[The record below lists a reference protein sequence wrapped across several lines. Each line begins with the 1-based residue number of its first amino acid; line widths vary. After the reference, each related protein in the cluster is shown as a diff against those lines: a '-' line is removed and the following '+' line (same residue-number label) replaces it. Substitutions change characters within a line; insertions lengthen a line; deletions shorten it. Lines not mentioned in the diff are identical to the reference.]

1 MNFKECQIK
10 RPSYHIKY
18 LSSLS
23 SDKWIKLAL
32 SNPIE
37 ILIDHAHCE
46 RKAAGV
52 AIQLMFRYP
61 SEPDLAEVLS
71 PIAREELE
79 HFEKI
84 LYFLKSKDIELKS
97 LQPPPYGSE
106 LAKNIRKKEPER
118 MLDSFLVAGIIEARS
133 HERLSILALNSHENS
148 LKELYKSLLESEARH
163 FCVYWKLAQNKFDK
177 VETFSRLDELVKK
190 EEEILSSTFKM
201 PRVHS

>member
-1 MNFKECQIK
+1 MPVDFK
-10 RPSYHIKY
+10 RPSSNIKY

-23 SDKWIKLAL
+23 SENWLELAL

-84 LYFLKSKDIELKS
+84 LVLLKDLGHSLKA
-97 LQPPPYGSE
+97 LKPPPYGAE
-106 LAKNIRKKEPER
+106 LAKCVRKEEPYR
-118 MLDSFLVAGIIEARS
+118 MLDSFLIAGLIEARS
-133 HERLSILALNSHENS
+133 HERLSLLALNSENQS
-148 LKELYKSLLESEARH
+148 FKILYESLLESEARH
-163 FCVYWKLAQNKFDK
+163 FGIYWKLAQTKFSKNETNK
-177 VETFSRLDELVKK
+177 RLEELSNI
-190 EEEILSSTFKM
+190 ESEILSQTFAL
-201 PRVHS
+201 PRIHS

>member
-1 MNFKECQIK
+1 MLVDFK
-10 RPSYHIKY
+10 RPSSNIKY
-18 LSSLS
+18 LTSLS
-23 SDKWIKLAL
+23 SENWLELAL

-84 LYFLKSKDIELKS
+84 LVLLKDLGHSLKA
-97 LQPPPYGSE
+97 LKPPPYGAE
-106 LAKNIRKKEPER
+106 LAKCVRKEEPYR
-118 MLDSFLVAGIIEARS
+118 MLDSFLIAGLIEARS
-133 HERLSILALNSHENS
+133 HERLSLLALNSEHKSFKS
-148 LKELYKSLLESEARH
+148 LYESLLESEARH
-163 FCVYWKLAQNKFDK
+163 FGVYWKLAQTKFSKNETNK
-177 VETFSRLDELVKK
+177 RLEELSNI
-190 EEEILSSTFKM
+190 ESEILSKTFAL
-201 PRVHS
+201 PRIHS

>member
-1 MNFKECQIK
+1 MLVDFK
-10 RPSYHIKY
+10 RPSSNIKY

-23 SDKWIKLAL
+23 SESWLELAL

-84 LYFLKSKDIELKS
+84 LYFLKDLSYSLKA
-97 LQPPPYGSE
+97 LKPPPYGTE
-106 LAKNIRKKEPER
+106 LSKSIRKDEPYR
-118 MLDSFLVAGIIEARS
+118 MLDSFLVAGLIEARS
-133 HERLSILALNSHENS
+133 HERLSLLALNSEQES
-148 LKELYKSLLESEARH
+148 FKLLYESLLESEARH
-163 FCVYWKLAQNKFDK
+163 FGIYWNLAKTKFSKD
-177 VETFSRLDELVKK
+177 ETYQRLDELSKVESK
-190 EEEILSSTFKM
+190 ILSHTFSL

>member
-1 MNFKECQIK
+1 MLVDFK
-10 RPSYHIKY
+10 RPSSNIKY
-18 LSSLS
+18 ISSLS
-23 SDKWIKLAL
+23 SENWLELAL

-84 LYFLKSKDIELKS
+84 LFLLKDLGHSLKA
-97 LQPPPYGSE
+97 LKPPPYGAE
-106 LAKNIRKKEPER
+106 LAKCVRKEEPYR
-118 MLDSFLVAGIIEARS
+118 MLDSFLIAGLIEARS
-133 HERLSILALNSHENS
+133 HERLSLLALNSENKS
-148 LKELYKSLLESEARH
+148 FKMLYESLLESEARH
-163 FCVYWKLAQNKFDK
+163 FGIYWKLAQTKFSKNETNK
-177 VETFSRLDELVKK
+177 RLEELS
-190 EEEILSSTFKM
+190 EIESEILSQTFAL
-201 PRVHS
+201 PRIHS

>member
-1 MNFKECQIK
+1 MLVDFK
-10 RPSYHIKY
+10 RPSSHIKY

-23 SDKWIKLAL
+23 SDNWLQLAL

-52 AIQLMFRYP
+52 AIQLIFKYP

-84 LYFLKSKDIELKS
+84 LNFLKDLGHSLKA
-97 LQPPPYGSE
+97 LKPPPYGAE
-106 LAKNIRKKEPER
+106 LAKCIRKEEPNR
-118 MLDSFLVAGIIEARS
+118 MLDSFLIAGLIEARS
-133 HERLSILALNSHENS
+133 HERLSLLALNSEHKS
-148 LKELYKSLLESEARH
+148 FKLLYESLLESEARH
-163 FCVYWKLAQNKFDK
+163 FGIYWKLAQTKFSKD
-177 VETFSRLDELVKK
+177 ETFQRLEELSKIETK
-190 EEEILSSTFKM
+190 ILSQPFSL

>member
-1 MNFKECQIK
+1 MLVDFK
-10 RPSYHIKY
+10 RPYSNIKY
-18 LSSLS
+18 LSSFS
-23 SDKWIKLAL
+23 SENWLKLAL

-84 LYFLKSKDIELKS
+84 LFLLKDLGHSLKA
-97 LQPPPYGSE
+97 LKPPPYGAE
-106 LAKNIRKKEPER
+106 LAKCIRKEEPYR
-118 MLDSFLVAGIIEARS
+118 MLDSFLIAGLIEARS
-133 HERLSILALNSHENS
+133 HERLSLLALNSECKS
-148 LKELYKSLLESEARH
+148 FKLLYKSLLESEARH
-163 FCVYWKLAQNKFDK
+163 FGIYWKLAKTKFSKNETNK
-177 VETFSRLDELVKK
+177 RLEELSNI
-190 EEEILSSTFKM
+190 ESEILSQTFAL
-201 PRVHS
+201 PRIHS

>member
-1 MNFKECQIK
+1 MLVDFK
-10 RPSYHIKY
+10 RPSSHIKY
-18 LSSLS
+18 LSSLT
-23 SDKWIKLAL
+23 SDKWIQLAL

-61 SEPDLAEVLS
+61 SEPNLAEVLS

-84 LYFLKSKDIELKS
+84 LNFLKDLGYSLKA
-97 LQPPPYGSE
+97 LKPPPYGAE
-106 LAKNIRKKEPER
+106 LAKHIRKEEPNR
-118 MLDSFLVAGIIEARS
+118 MVDSFLIAGIIEARS
-133 HERLSILALNSHENS
+133 HERLSLLALNSEQETF
-148 LKELYKSLLESEARH
+148 KVLYESLLESEARH
-163 FCVYWKLAQNKFDK
+163 FGIYWKLAQTKFSK
-177 VETFSRLDELVKK
+177 NQTFKRLEELSKI
-190 EEEILSSTFKM
+190 ESEILAETCLM

>member
-1 MNFKECQIK
+1 MQVDFK
-10 RPSYHIKY
+10 RPSSNIKY

-23 SDKWIKLAL
+23 SENWLEQAL

-37 ILIDHAHCE
+37 ILIDHAQCE

-84 LYFLKSKDIELKS
+84 LFLLKDLGHSLKA
-97 LQPPPYGSE
+97 LKPPPYGAE
-106 LAKNIRKKEPER
+106 LAKCIRKEEPYR
-118 MLDSFLVAGIIEARS
+118 MLDSFLIAGLIEARS
-133 HERLSILALNSHENS
+133 HERLSLLALNSEDKS
-148 LKELYKSLLESEARH
+148 FKLLYESLLESEARH
-163 FCVYWKLAQNKFDK
+163 FGIYWKLAQTKFSKNETNK
-177 VETFSRLDELVKK
+177 RLEELSNI
-190 EEEILSSTFKM
+190 EAEILSQTFAF
-201 PRVHS
+201 PRIHS

>member
-1 MNFKECQIK
+1 MLADFK
-10 RPSYHIKY
+10 RPSSHIKY
-18 LSSLS
+18 LSSLT
-23 SDKWIKLAL
+23 SDKWIQLAL

-61 SEPDLAEVLS
+61 SEPNLAEVLS

-84 LYFLKSKDIELKS
+84 LNFLKDLGYSLKA
-97 LQPPPYGSE
+97 LKPPPYGAE
-106 LAKNIRKKEPER
+106 LAKHIRKEEPNR
-118 MLDSFLVAGIIEARS
+118 MLDSFLIAGIIEARS
-133 HERLSILALNSHENS
+133 HERLSLLALNSEQETF
-148 LKELYKSLLESEARH
+148 KVLYESLLESEARH
-163 FCVYWKLAQNKFDK
+163 FGIYWKLAQTKFSK
-177 VETFSRLDELVKK
+177 NQTFTRLEELSKI
-190 EEEILSSTFKM
+190 ESEILAETCLM

>member
-1 MNFKECQIK
+1 MLVDFK
-10 RPSYHIKY
+10 RPSSNIKY

-23 SDKWIKLAL
+23 SENWLELAL

-84 LYFLKSKDIELKS
+84 LFLLKDLGHSLKA
-97 LQPPPYGSE
+97 LKPPPYGAE
-106 LAKNIRKKEPER
+106 LAKCVRKGEPYR
-118 MLDSFLVAGIIEARS
+118 MLDSFLIAGLIEARS
-133 HERLSILALNSHENS
+133 HERLSLLALNSEHKSFKS
-148 LKELYKSLLESEARH
+148 LYESLLESEARH
-163 FCVYWKLAQNKFDK
+163 FGVYWKLAQTKFSKNETNK
-177 VETFSRLDELVKK
+177 RLEVLSNI
-190 EEEILSSTFKM
+190 ESEILSQTFAL
-201 PRVHS
+201 PRIHS

>member
-1 MNFKECQIK
+1 MLVDFK
-10 RPSYHIKY
+10 RPSSNIKY

-23 SDKWIKLAL
+23 SENWLELAL

-61 SEPDLAEVLS
+61 SEPELAEVLS

-84 LYFLKSKDIELKS
+84 LFLLKDL
-97 LQPPPYGSE
+97 G
-106 LAKNIRKKEPER
+106 
-118 MLDSFLVAGIIEARS
+118 
-133 HERLSILALNSHENS
+133 HS
-148 LKELYKSLLESEARH
+148 LKA
-163 FCVYWKLAQNKFDK
+163 
-177 VETFSRLDELVKK
+177 
-190 EEEILSSTFKM
+190 LSK
-201 PRVHS
+201 PH

>member
-1 MNFKECQIK
+1 MTEIK
-10 RPSYHIKY
+10 RPTFHIKY
-18 LSSLS
+18 LTKLS
-23 SDKWIKLAL
+23 SEKWIKLAL

-61 SEPDLAEVLS
+61 SEPNLAEVLS

-84 LYFLKSKDIELKS
+84 LYFLKAKGIELKA
-97 LQPPPYGSE
+97 LQPPTYGSD
-106 LAKNIRKKEPER
+106 LAKNVSKNEPLR

-133 HERLSILALNSHENS
+133 HERLSILALNVKDLS
-148 LKELYKSLLESEARH
+148 LIH
-163 FCVYWKLAQNKFDK
+163 
-177 VETFSRLDELVKK
+177 
-190 EEEILSSTFKM
+190 I
-201 PRVHS
+201 

>member
-1 MNFKECQIK
+1 MLVDFK
-10 RPSYHIKY
+10 RPSSHIKY
-18 LSSLS
+18 LSSLT
-23 SDKWIKLAL
+23 SDDWIHLAL

-61 SEPDLAEVLS
+61 AEPNLAEVLS

-84 LYFLKSKDIELKS
+84 LYFLKDLGHSLKAIK
-97 LQPPPYGSE
+97 PPPYGAE
-106 LAKNIRKKEPER
+106 LAKNIRKEEPNR
-118 MLDSFLVAGIIEARS
+118 MLDSFLIAGLIEARS
-133 HERLSILALNSHENS
+133 HERLSLLALNSENKS
-148 LKELYKSLLESEARH
+148 FKFMYESLLESEARH
-163 FCVYWKLAQNKFDK
+163 FGIYWKLAQTKFPK
-177 VETFSRLDELVKK
+177 EETYKRLDELSKV
-190 EEEILSSTFKM
+190 ESEILSKTFFM